1 MMQMQIDQ
9 PNDCVH
15 SNVAIASTQTILHF
29 RIVRSVN
36 PHQHCDEVPKI
47 LTCFQ
52 RPQIPEKNQKYLCSP
67 KGTRRIRILIT
78 HKNPELQPSTTAHRQ
93 CRQSHLFRRKQFRH
107 THGKAVTYIV

>member
-9 PNDCVH
+9 TNDCGH

-36 PHQHCDEVPKI
+36 PRQHCAKI

-52 RPQIPEKNQKYLCSP
+52 RQEIPEKNQKYLCSP
-67 KGTRRIRILIT
+67 KGTRRIRLLIT
-78 HKNPELQPSTTAHRQ
+78 HKNPEL
-93 CRQSHLFRRKQFRH
+93 
-107 THGKAVTYIV
+107 